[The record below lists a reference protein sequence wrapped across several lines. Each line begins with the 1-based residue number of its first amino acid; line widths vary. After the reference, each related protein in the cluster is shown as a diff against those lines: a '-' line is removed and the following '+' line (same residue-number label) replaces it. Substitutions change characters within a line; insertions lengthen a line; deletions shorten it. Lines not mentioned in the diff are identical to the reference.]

1 MRRPRVTQPFWKG
14 WQRLGKVGPAAGDG
28 AAGGLPSTAC
38 PWPPPAWARQWCLPC
53 LCPEVLRPRTT
64 AASTQLVRPG
74 ERRPGE
80 SQGRQRQP
88 ATAPDRDDACDVG
101 QSAGRRRGVDAPT
114 RHPDEQVYQRRL
126 PRAERRGARQI
137 TQNQSPHSLRAGRQS
152 TWLCISVTR
161 KRRKVERL
169 KG

>member
-1 MRRPRVTQPFWKG
+1 MRHLARKGHGSRSTGMSCDDPPLGMGQP
-14 WQRLGKVGPAAGDG
+14 
-28 AAGGLPSTAC
+28 GGSLVLAC

-101 QSAGRRRGVDAPT
+101 QSAGRRRGVDVPT

-152 TWLCISVTR
+152 IWLCISVTR

>member
-1 MRRPRVTQPFWKG
+1 MRHLARKGHGSRSTGMSCDDPPLGMGQP
-14 WQRLGKVGPAAGDG
+14 
-28 AAGGLPSTAC
+28 GGLPSTSVPLA
-38 PWPPPAWARQWCLPC
+38 PPSQTARQRCLPC

-126 PRAERRGARQI
+126 PRAERRGARQT
-137 TQNQSPHSLRAGRQS
+137 TQNQPPHSLRAGCQS
-152 TWLCISVTR
+152 TWSCISVTR